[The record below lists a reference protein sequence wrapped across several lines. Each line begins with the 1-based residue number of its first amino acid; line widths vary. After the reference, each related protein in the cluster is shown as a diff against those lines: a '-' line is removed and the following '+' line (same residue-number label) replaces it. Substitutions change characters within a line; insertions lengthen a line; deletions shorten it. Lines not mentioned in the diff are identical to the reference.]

1 MALRTDVRRLGMR
14 MKLTICVPVYNEA
27 KALTGVLQDL
37 RALFSEAQII
47 VVDDGST
54 DGTQE
59 LLKSVA
65 GIRVIQHERNRGY
78 GAAIKSALRQTSGD
92 YFAWFDGDGQHR
104 VEDLEKVVT
113 TLVENDFDACIGMRG
128 KDSDF
133 VWNRIA
139 GKWLLSFVAEW
150 IAGQGIPD
158 LNSGLRCFR
167 SSVLKRYVHL
177 LPDGFSASTTSTMLM
192 IKRQYR
198 LKWVPITTRKRA
210 GQSSVRVIRDGFQ
223 GLALLIR
230 IFVLFES
237 FRFFFVLS
245 AIQIIPASRSFGASL
260 EKCAESVRSDAAN
273 ASAHSKDA
281 TRPRRCRSGAPASST
296 SRSGGGVNA
305 TNLIPGL
312 RPSLDGN
319 GVPE

>member
-1 MALRTDVRRLGMR
+1 

-27 KALTGVLQDL
+27 TAITAVLRDL
-37 RALFSEAQII
+37 RGRFAEAQII

-65 GIRVIQHERNRGY
+65 GIRVIRHQRNRGY
-78 GAAIKSALRQTSGD
+78 GASIKSALRQASGE

-104 VEDLEKVVT
+104 VEDLDKVVM
-113 TLVENDFDACIGMRG
+113 TLAENDLDACIGMRG
-128 KDSDF
+128 KDSD
-133 VWNRIA
+133 VRWNRIP
-139 GKWLLSFVAEW
+139 GKWLLTFVAEW
-150 IAGQGIPD
+150 IAGQTIPD

-167 SSVLKRYVHL
+167 SNVLKRYVHL

-192 IKRQYR
+192 IKRQYSVQ
-198 LKWVPITTRKRA
+198 WVEIIARKRA
-210 GQSSVRVIRDGFQ
+210 GRSSVRIIRDGFQ

-245 AIQIIPASRSFGASL
+245 AVQVIPAGIYGTWRAITYRLGFPTF
-260 EKCAESVRSDAAN
+260 AAMVMI
-273 ASAHSKDA
+273 
-281 TRPRRCRSGAPASST
+281 SGILT
-296 SRSGGGVNA
+296 F
-305 TNLIPGL
+305 LIGIVCDQITAL
-312 RPSLDGN
+312 RK
-319 GVPE
+319 ERFE